1 MHQSG
6 QLRAHSMQTVQLS
19 SLRAM
24 TPRARGAGSSFSWGY
39 CTVAAPFDGAGMSVL
54 RPRDGKVVFTMVLS
68 VTPKPL
74 TSPGVLGAGNLAITE
89 PLGSAGLTDGVP
101 PAGRRGGRGAEA
113 PSRAPPPRP
122 NPAFR
127 AGGPAGRP
135 RPQ

>member
-89 PLGSAGLTDGVP
+89 PLGSASLTDGVP
-101 PAGRRGGRGAEA
+101 PAGRRGGRGVRGPKAPTEA
-113 PSRAPPPRP
+113 P
-122 NPAFR
+122 
-127 AGGPAGRP
+127 
-135 RPQ
+135 